1 MSVSHSVSVVSVK
14 VSSSSIHDEAEA
26 ETAEKEVAAAAA
38 LEPQSTTL
46 KPILTSVSSTELASV
61 ETTMP
66 TEVTKNLE
74 AEATT
79 ARPPS
84 STEVAENRE
93 PKLVDVKPQLITS
106 TTESLITT
114 PSEDVEATTT
124 TASKRLARV
133 KYEHIS
139 DETTLRPPFVTSED
153 IGIPR
158 LIDSLHGGRGL
169 EAASDIKK
177 AGITSETARALGELG
192 FEYKEYIDDSGLF
205 GEESNDEVIPA
216 FDEEAYDQAQPR
228 IQENDLRKDDVNY
241 SSARAVPS
249 TSEQVFED
257 EAEAEYATS
266 RQQSKKAP
274 LPHQYE
280 PSTIIGITIGAF
292 LLIFI
297 GTGRHSDQFIT

>member
-1 MSVSHSVSVVSVK
+1 MSVVSVK
-14 VSSSSIHDEAEA
+14 VSSSSEAKN
-26 ETAEKEVAAAAA
+26 ETAARPTPK
-38 LEPQSTTL
+38 S
-46 KPILTSVSSTELASV
+46 ISSTELPNFVDSTTGKNSAS
-61 ETTMP
+61 
-66 TEVTKNLE
+66 
-74 AEATT
+74 EAT
-79 ARPPS
+79 
-84 STEVAENRE
+84 VAENRE

-106 TTESLITT
+106 TTEPLIMTT
-114 PSEDVEATTT
+114 TSEAAIEATTT
-124 TASKRLARV
+124 TTTAASKRLARV

-139 DETTLRPPFVTSED
+139 DETTSTIMMVTSDED
-153 IGIPR
+153 LGIPR
-158 LIDSLHGGRGL
+158 LIDNRHQGH
-169 EAASDIKK
+169 EADK

-192 FEYKEYIDDSGLF
+192 FEYKEYMDDSSLL

-216 FDEEAYDQAQPR
+216 FDEEAYEQPR
-228 IQENDLRKDDVNY
+228 VQDNDLKRDDVNY
-241 SSARAVPS
+241 SNARAVPS

-297 GTGRHSDQFIT
+297 GTG